1 MKITRTRHGLR
12 LSQHGVVIS
21 ELRVTPGPTH
31 SVFDLLAAIIDWRL
45 QPGPEGRPPSDRVA
59 LLGFAGGGMLAPL
72 RAMGVTSVIETCDLD
87 RDAYE
92 LFRRHCAA
100 WSEQV
105 RWQHRDALAWL
116 RRQRAGF
123 DLLVEDLSIPAEGDV
138 TKPAICWASG
148 GLPELI
154 RTRLRPGGWAVF
166 NLLPPL
172 PVRRWRIDVQRLAQ
186 LFPDA
191 RLIEPDEFEN
201 RILLVGEALPSAR
214 ELGRRLRQR
223 LRGMR
228 SRQADRFR
236 VTQGQPNHH
245 DIHA

>member
-45 QPGPEGRPPSDRVA
+45 QPDPRYRRRPERIA

-72 RAMGVTSVIETCDLD
+72 RAMGVTSTIATCDLD
-87 RDAYE
+87 CEAYE
-92 LFRRHCAA
+92 LFLRHCAA

-105 RWQHRDALAWL
+105 RWQHSDAVAWL

-123 DLLVEDLSIPAEGDV
+123 DVLVEDLSVPANGDV
-138 TKPAICWASG
+138 TKPAICWAGG

-172 PVRRWRIDVQRLAQ
+172 PARPWRIDVQRLAQ
-186 LFPDA
+186 LFPAA
-191 RLIEPDEFEN
+191 RLIELDEFEN
-201 RILLVGEALPSAR
+201 RILLVGQSLPPAR
-214 ELGRRLRQR
+214 ELSLQLRQR
-223 LRGMR
+223 LRVMG
-228 SRQADRFR
+228 SRQADRFHATLASR
-236 VTQGQPNHH
+236 PPHH
-245 DIHA
+245 A